1 MNYII
6 ATNRMKKIYIIVVLM
21 IIKNLNHE
29 SIIKSLIIF
38 ENESNSF
45 YVVQNENIE
54 SKFTY

>member
-1 MNYII
+1 
-6 ATNRMKKIYIIVVLM
+6 MKKIYIIVVLM